1 MKLLTPLRPS
11 PAMVVA
17 CIALTVALGGTSY
30 AAIALP
36 KNSVGTRQL
45 KKNAVTGVK
54 VKANAITG
62 VKVKANAIT
71 SPKVA
76 TNSLTG
82 ADINE
87 TTLDTVPSATNATTA
102 TNAVTAGSAAPSGG
116 AGGGLAGTYPNPT
129 LAANAVASANVVDA
143 ANAAG
148 LRKVDIAAVSTTV
161 SFDPPNLGAGE
172 CGADSAPVTGAQPG
186 DVLIA
191 HPVNTVWGGLV
202 YLPWSV
208 LAGSVY
214 MRFCNPGPI
223 AINGGPAPFYVLLI
237 R

>member
-1 MKLLTPLRPS
+1 MIMKLLTSLRPS

-17 CIALTVALGGTSY
+17 CIALAVALGGTSY
-30 AAIALP
+30 AAITLP
-36 KNSVGTRQL
+36 KNSVGPKQL
-45 KKNAVTGVK
+45 KKNAVTPVK
-54 VKANAITG
+54 VR
-62 VKVKANAIT
+62 ANAIT

-76 TNSLTG
+76 SNTLTG

-87 TTLDTVPSATNATTA
+87 ATLGTVPSATSAT
-102 TNAVTAGSAAPSGG
+102 TAGSAAPSGG
-116 AGGGLAGTYPNPT
+116 AGGGLAGAYPNPT
-129 LAANAVASANVVDA
+129 IAANAVASANVVDA

-172 CGADSAPVTGAQPG
+172 CGADGAPVTGAQPG
-186 DVLIA
+186 DVIIA

-202 YLPWSV
+202 YMPWTV

-214 MRFCNPGPI
+214 MRFCNPGPV
-223 AINGGPAPFYVLLI
+223 ASDGGAVPFYVLLI

>member
-1 MKLLTPLRPS
+1 MRFLLRHRPS

-30 AAIALP
+30 AAITLP

-54 VKANAITG
+54 VRANAITG

-76 TNSLTG
+76 SNTLTG

-87 TTLDTVPSATNATTA
+87 ATLGTVPSATNATTA
-102 TNAVTAGSAAPSGG
+102 GSAAPSGA

-129 LAANAVASANVVDA
+129 IAADAVGGANIVDA
-143 ANAAG
+143 AAANG
-148 LRKVDIAAVSTTV
+148 LRKADLGPVFATV
-161 SFDPPNLGAGE
+161 TFDPPNIAAQSCGSDSVTVAGAEVGDLIVLQPVS
-172 CGADSAPVTGAQPG
+172 GVWSNLIWAPW
-186 DVLIA
+186 
-191 HPVNTVWGGLV
+191 TV
-202 YLPWSV
+202 S
-208 LAGSVY
+208 AGSTVNL
-214 MRFCNPGPI
+214 RICNPTAAAVNQTPI
-223 AINGGPAPFYVLLI
+223 NFHVLLI

>member
-1 MKLLTPLRPS
+1 MIMKLLTSLRPS

-17 CIALTVALGGTSY
+17 CIALAVALGGTSY
-30 AAIALP
+30 AAITLP
-36 KNSVGTRQL
+36 KNSVGTKQL
-45 KKNAVTGVK
+45 KKNAVTS
-54 VKANAITG
+54 

-76 TNSLTG
+76 NNSLTG

-87 TTLDTVPSATNATTA
+87 ATLATVPSAT
-102 TNAVTAGSAAPSGG
+102 TAGSAAPSGG

-129 LAANAVASANVVDA
+129 IAAGAVGGANVVDA
-143 ANAAG
+143 ATAAG

-172 CGADSAPVTGAQPG
+172 CGADSAPVAGALVG
-186 DVLIA
+186 DVIIA
-191 HPVNTVWGGLV
+191 HPVNTIWGGLV
-202 YLPWSV
+202 YMPWSV
-208 LAGSVY
+208 LGGNVF
-214 MRFCNPGPI
+214 MRFCNPGAA
-223 AINGGPAPFYVLLI
+223 AIDGGSLPFFVLLI